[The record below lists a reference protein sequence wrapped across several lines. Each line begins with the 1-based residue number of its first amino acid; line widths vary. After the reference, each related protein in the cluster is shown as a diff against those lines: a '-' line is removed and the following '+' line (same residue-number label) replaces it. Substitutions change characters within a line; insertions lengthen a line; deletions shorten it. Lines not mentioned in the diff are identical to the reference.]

1 MANAR
6 GLRAEVGHCPR
17 RIGNRMTTAKMTKPE
32 ASQAV
37 PAVGIPFHRPVGRP
51 APKRANLS
59 ANQMR
64 VLGLACT
71 HGHLAQGCRTQS
83 DYGAL
88 TRTIYSLRQRGLPDV
103 MDQPTDAGR
112 QTYERSKTPNE

>member
-1 MANAR
+1 
-6 GLRAEVGHCPR
+6 
-17 RIGNRMTTAKMTKPE
+17 MTTAKMTEPE

-112 QTYERSKTPNE
+112 QTYEHSKTPNQSIASF